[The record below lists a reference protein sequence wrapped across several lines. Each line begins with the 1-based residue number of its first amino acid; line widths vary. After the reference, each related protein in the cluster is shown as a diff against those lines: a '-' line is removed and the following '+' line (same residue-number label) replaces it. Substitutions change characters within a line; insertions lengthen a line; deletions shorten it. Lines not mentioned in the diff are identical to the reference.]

1 MTWPAAATLALCA
14 GLTATAP
21 CQASQLPSV
30 LPARGF
36 DPRKT
41 DDSFELPRPAAA
53 RLREDALARAAV
65 FRPPQ
70 GASALA
76 RLDRQPDDFFGQRDE
91 LVCKFLPGRTGG
103 TVPKFE
109 CVFEGGS
116 VLKVK
121 YGGNPEIYT
130 EVAATRLLQALGA
143 GADRMYFVG
152 RLRCFGCPA
161 DPFALLSCFSSP
173 FAEQRRQCA
182 PVFGIRRGTDGQLK
196 VDVNYGSYVDFTNVS
211 IERRLDGRAI
221 KAGDLDGWSWGELDR
236 VEGTPAARG
245 ARRAERD
252 ALRLLAV
259 LLNDWDTHLDNQRLV
274 CLDDT
279 LAGDAGCHHPFAY
292 LQDVG
297 ASFGGVG
304 GPPRAL
310 KLDLDGWSAAPIWK
324 DEARCLVAIQS
335 PRMHGATFGEATISE
350 AGRQFL
356 AQRLARL
363 GREQVRDLFEG
374 AHFAAYPSAS
384 PASRD
389 VSRWVGAFED
399 KVRKISERSPCP
411 TP

>member
-1 MTWPAAATLALCA
+1 MTRPAAAAFALWA

-41 DDSFELPRPAAA
+41 DDGFELPRQAAA
-53 RLREDALARAAV
+53 RLRQDALARAAV
-65 FRPPQ
+65 FRPPES
-70 GASALA
+70 AALA

-121 YGGNPEIYT
+121 YGGNPEIHT

-143 GADRMYFVG
+143 GADHMYFVR

-161 DPFALLSCFSSP
+161 DPFALLSCVSSP
-173 FAEQRRQCA
+173 FPERRGQCA
-182 PVFGIRRGTDGQLK
+182 PVFGIRRGTDGSLK
-196 VDVNYGSYVDFTNVS
+196 IDVDYAGYVDFTNVS
-211 IERRLDGRAI
+211 VERRLEGHTI
-221 KAGDLDGWSWGELDR
+221 KAGDQDGWGWAELDQ
-236 VEGTPAARG
+236 VEGTRD
-245 ARRAERD
+245 ARRARRTERD
-252 ALRLLAV
+252 ALRLVAV
-259 LLNDWDTHLDNQRLV
+259 LLNDWDTHTDNQRLV

-279 LAGDAGCHHPFAY
+279 LAGAAGCRHPFAY
-292 LQDVG
+292 IQDVG
-297 ASFGGVG
+297 ATFGAAG
-304 GPPRAL
+304 GPAQAR
-310 KLDLDGWSAAPIWK
+310 KLDLEAWSAAPVWK

-335 PRMHGATFGEATISE
+335 PRLHGATFGEATISE

-356 AQRLARL
+356 ARRLERL
-363 GREQVRDLFEG
+363 DRGQVRQIFDG
-374 AHFAAYPSAS
+374 ARFAAYQGAS

-389 VSRWVGAFED
+389 VSRWVSAFED
-399 KVRKISERSPCP
+399 KVRKISARSPCP